1 MRSWFGDDKA
11 QRRRMR
17 DGHTGRGPRGYTRS
31 DSRIIEDVSDRLTE
45 DYFVDASNISVSVS
59 DCEVTLDG
67 TVDNRNAKRKA
78 EDCADSVYG
87 VKHVQNNL
95 RVQELSDQ
103 NDYSS
108 ENTSITDTNETSA

>member
-1 MRSWFGDDKA
+1 M
-11 QRRRMR
+11 
-17 DGHTGRGPRGYTRS
+17 
-31 DSRIIEDVSDRLTE
+31 
-45 DYFVDASNISVSVS
+45 DASNISVSVS

-78 EDCADSVYG
+78 EDCAESVYG

-95 RVQELSDQ
+95 RVQEFSDQ